1 MTPEQIIELAKKAG
15 FHFRDAGYGPEIL
28 HTNPLEYSQ
37 RCFERFAQLVR
48 NAALEEAA
56 DSLYGNGLE
65 MSLLQDLREE
75 IRSLKS

>member
-1 MTPEQIIELAKKAG
+1 MTPEQIIEMAKQAVCYDKHDKLFWGDVGQIQA
-15 FHFRDAGYGPEIL
+15 
-28 HTNPLEYSQ
+28 
-37 RCFERFAQLVR
+37 FAQLVR

-75 IRSLKS
+75 IRSMKS